1 MTDTG
6 MLRIIRNFFL
16 LILVIFIAG
25 AAVVTVSGLLEEKKE
40 AEINE
45 SLVSEMTGPDRVDGH
60 DSRLE
65 SLAAE
70 REEINSHGEPGD
82 EEESIPTD
90 KEKNARTFDTGRAH
104 SRKTLIELALEY
116 NGYIPFAS
124 GGRSFDKGFHKYTD
138 GIDNRGRAPE
148 LQTGLDSWGYVLW
161 LFRNTFGTV
170 GEEWLDPESFAGKAS
185 EVEKE
190 NLEVGD
196 IGMLSG
202 PGEAGNHFG
211 VCIGFIDG
219 IPVFSHCANIPA
231 DRYPLGNSR
240 LSFLSGSTDLYLQGS
255 PPVGF
260 TRFYRPL
267 VSWEVE
273 K

>member
-6 MLRIIRNFFL
+6 MYKIIRGFFL
-16 LILVIFIAG
+16 LVLIIFIAG
-25 AAVVTVSGLLEEKKE
+25 AAVTVASGILEEKKE

-45 SLVSEMTGPDRVDGH
+45 SLMAEMTGPGREDGH
-60 DSRLE
+60 DVRLE

-70 REEINSHGEPGD
+70 KEEINTRGEPGD
-82 EEESIPTD
+82 EEGILTD
-90 KEKNARTFDTGRAH
+90 KEKNERAFDTGRAH
-104 SRKTLIELALEY
+104 SRKALIELALRY
-116 NGYIPFAS
+116 NGHIPFAS
-124 GGRSFDKGFHKYTD
+124 GGRSFDKGFHIYAY

-170 GEEWLDPESFAGKAS
+170 GEEWLDPKSFAGAAS

-190 NLEVGD
+190 SLEVGD
-196 IGMLSG
+196 IGMLCG
-202 PGEAGNHFG
+202 PGEDENHYG
-211 VCIGFIDG
+211 VCVGFLDG
-219 IPVFSHCANIPA
+219 VPVFTHCANIFA

-260 TRFYRPL
+260 TRFFRPL